1 MGCRL
6 HTDKVMLGLNFYGM
20 DSTISGQPASSPVLG
35 REVVQKLRRYRP
47 RIKWDAES
55 EEHAFEYV
63 TNGRS
68 HKVYYPTL
76 LSVSKRLQLAQQ
88 YGLGVCIWEIGQGLD
103 FFYDL
108 L

>member
-1 MGCRL
+1 
-6 HTDKVMLGLNFYGM
+6 MLGLNFYGM
-20 DSTISGQPASSPVLG
+20 DFTISGQPASSPVLG
-35 REVVQKLRRYRP
+35 REVVQKMRRYRP
-47 RIKWDAES
+47 RIMWDAES
-55 EEHAFEYV
+55 EEHVFEYV